1 MNIVFLD
8 AKSIADEMHWPDF
21 GFEHQFQAYPNTSP
35 SEVTQRLQGVD
46 ILISNKVP
54 VSAAELQ
61 HADRLRHIA
70 VPATGFN
77 HIDLAACAERGI
89 TVSHIKDYAEVT
101 VSEHCLALLFALKR
115 SLLPYH
121 ESVRAGR
128 WQEVGQFSYFDF
140 PIMQVQGSTLGII
153 GAGRL
158 GRAFARRAELL
169 GMKVLFAERK
179 GRSDTRAGYLP
190 FDQVLALSDVLSLHC
205 PLMPA
210 TEHLLDAEAFAKMQR
225 QPLIINTS
233 RGALID
239 AQALVEALHTGQI
252 CAAGIDVVDE
262 EPPAADHPYMSLLE
276 LPNFI
281 LTPHVA
287 WANRTAMQH
296 LVNELVENIQAF
308 VAGRPRNLI
317 T

>member
-21 GFEHQFQAYPNTSP
+21 GFECQYQTYPNTSAD
-35 SEVTQRLQGVD
+35 EVAQRLQGAD

-54 VSAAELQ
+54 VSAADLQ
-61 HADRLRHIA
+61 QADRLRHIA
-70 VPATGFN
+70 IPATGFN
-77 HIDLAACAERGI
+77 HIDLSACKVRGI
-89 TVSHIKDYAEVT
+89 SVSHIKDYAEVT

-115 SLLPYH
+115 SLIPYH

-128 WQEVGQFSYFDF
+128 WQESGQFSYFDF
-140 PIMQVQGSTLGII
+140 PITQVQGATLGII

-158 GRAFARRAELL
+158 GKAFARRAELL
-169 GMKVLFAERK
+169 GMEVLFAERK
-179 GRSDTRAGYLP
+179 GRSETRAGYLP
-190 FDQVLALSDVLSLHC
+190 FEQVLAHSDVLSLHC
-205 PLMPA
+205 PLTPDSQ
-210 TEHLLDAEAFAKMQR
+210 HLLDAKAFAKMHR

-239 AQALVEALHTGQI
+239 ARALVDALHKGQI
-252 CAAGIDVVDE
+252 SAAGIDVVDE
-262 EPPAADHPYMSLLE
+262 EPPAADHPYMSLLD

-287 WANRTAMQH
+287 WANQTAMQH

-308 VAGRPRNLI
+308 VAGQPRNLVV
-317 T
+317 